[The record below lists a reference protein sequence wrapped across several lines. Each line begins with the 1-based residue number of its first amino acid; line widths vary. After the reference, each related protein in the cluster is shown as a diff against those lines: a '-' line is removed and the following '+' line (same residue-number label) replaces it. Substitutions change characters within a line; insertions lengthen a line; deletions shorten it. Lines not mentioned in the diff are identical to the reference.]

1 MATTFQGSSLAFEPF
16 SLKSAGVSSDYSGAA
31 NSVSMPAN
39 FQAQRTF
46 GPDFDGLSSEV
57 MKNRALINVA
67 GIEGAANTVS
77 TGLSAFGTAKGDLL
91 QAQAYKEAAEKER
104 KASSRS
110 AGIGALGGV
119 LSTGLSLLAGPA
131 APAVKAAVGIGT
143 AAIKGPL
150 S

>member
-1 MATTFQGSSLAFEPF
+1 MATTFQGSSLAFDPF

-31 NSVSMPAN
+31 NAVSMPAN

-57 MKNRALINVA
+57 MKNRAMVNIA

-77 TGLSAFGTAKGDLL
+77 AGLSAFGTAKGQLL
-91 QAQAYKEAAEKER
+91 QAQAYENAAEEQR
-104 KASSRS
+104 KAASQS

-131 APAVKAAVGIGT
+131 APAVNAAVGIGG
-143 AAIKGPL
+143 AAIKGF